1 MSAPSSS
8 TTVAPPTQ
16 EALGYQIPPLAVRI
30 LLAATRLI
38 LSFIFFV
45 AIPVALLAYV
55 HSRGIAI
62 PISVA
67 AVTTWGAVLLVL
79 AAARYVFKPTVAFG
93 PLTIIENAVFFAYL
107 YYLVT
112 LSPYR
117 FVFPGGTVSV
127 AAGYS
132 MFLEI
137 LMIVPV
143 VYILSGILTT
153 LEDLWSPGERLPFD
167 YPA

>member
-1 MSAPSSS
+1 MSAAAVPARA
-8 TTVAPPTQ
+8 APPPQ
-16 EALGYQIPPLAVRI
+16 EAPAYRIPSLTYRI
-30 LLAATRLI
+30 LVAAFRLI
-38 LSFIFFV
+38 LSFVLFV
-45 AIPVALLAYV
+45 GLPVALLAYV
-55 HSRGIAI
+55 HSRGLAI
-62 PISVA
+62 PISIA
-67 AVTTWGAVLLVL
+67 AVTTWGVVLLSL
-79 AAARYVFKPTVAFG
+79 SAARYVLKPTVAYG
-93 PLTIIENAVFFAYL
+93 PLSILVSAVFFAYL

-117 FVFPGGTVSV
+117 FVFPGGGASV

-143 VYILSGILTT
+143 VEIIAGILTT
-153 LEDLWSPGERLPFD
+153 IEDFASPGERLPFD